1 MYEAML
7 YISVKQIGPLV
18 LVGFGYCCLCVS
30 AALFDQVTLFVVVV
44 VYGQN
49 SEDYFHVFS
58 YH

>member
-1 MYEAML
+1 
-7 YISVKQIGPLV
+7 VKQIGPLV

-58 YH
+58 YHQL